1 MKIYNGENMILGRL
15 ATIVAKE
22 ILLGEEVRVVNCE
35 KVVISVYK
43 FKTFALQLE
52 RRERKTYPLK
62 SAKLH
67 RVSDRYVRRTIRG
80 MLPWKTMRGKEAFK
94 RVMCY
99 KGIPAEFREKE
110 LIVNDKASV
119 SKLPMLKYVTVGEV
133 CRHIGGKQ

>member
-1 MKIYNGENMILGRL
+1 MILGRL

-35 KVVISVYK
+35 KVVISGDK
-43 FKTFALQLE
+43 FNTFALQLE
-52 RRERKTYPLK
+52 RRERKAYPLK